1 MQACPECDA
10 LQRPVPLQSGGMA
23 RCWRCGAVL
32 YRRRRHGQD
41 ATLALTLAAAV
52 LFGLANGFPLVGLD
66 LQGQTRDTSL
76 WGAVATLWDQD
87 MALLAALVFATTLA
101 LPAFD
106 LAAMLWLLLP
116 LALGR
121 RPIAGALVLRGLLA
135 IRPWGMVEVF
145 MLGVLVAL
153 VKLAHLATVVPG
165 VALWSFG
172 AVIVL
177 MAAAAASFDA
187 DLAWARLTDAPR
199 PTP

>member
-1 MQACPECDA
+1 MHACHECDA
-10 LQRPVPLQSGGMA
+10 LQRTVPLQSGGMA

-32 YRRRRHGQD
+32 YRRRRHGLD
-41 ATLALTLAAAV
+41 TTLALTLAAAV
-52 LFGLANGFPLVGLD
+52 LFGLGNAFPLVGLD
-66 LQGQTRDTSL
+66 MQGQTRATSL
-76 WGAVATLWDQD
+76 WGAVSTLWDQD

-121 RPIAGALVLRGLLA
+121 RPPAGALVLRGLLA
-135 IRPWGMVEVF
+135 IKPWGMVEVF

-172 AVIVL
+172 ALILL

-187 DLAWARLTDAPR
+187 DLAWSRLGDVSRA
-199 PTP
+199 TP

>member
-1 MQACPECDA
+1 
-10 LQRPVPLQSGGMA
+10 MA
-23 RCWRCGAVL
+23 RCRRCGAVL
-32 YRRRRHGQD
+32 YRRRRHGLD

-52 LFGLANGFPLVGLD
+52 LFGLANAFPLVGLD

-76 WGAVATLWDQD
+76 WGAVSTLWDQD

-116 LALGR
+116 LAVGR
-121 RPIAGALVLRGLLA
+121 RPIAGAQVLRGLLA

-145 MLGVLVAL
+145 LLGVLVAL

-172 AVIVL
+172 ALILL

-187 DLAWARLTDAPR
+187 DLAWARLTDAPQ
-199 PTP
+199 PAP